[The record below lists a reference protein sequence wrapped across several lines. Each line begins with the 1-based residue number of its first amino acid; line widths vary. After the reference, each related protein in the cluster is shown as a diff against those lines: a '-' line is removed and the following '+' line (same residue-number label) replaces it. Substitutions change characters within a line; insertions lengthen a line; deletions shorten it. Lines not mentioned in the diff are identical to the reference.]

1 VKLAGLILA
10 AGESRRMG
18 YPKALL
24 SYRGETFLD
33 RLIGL
38 FEPHCAPVIVVL
50 GAQAERIR
58 AGTARAGAAEFV
70 VNPDY
75 TRGQI
80 SSLQCGLAAVPADA
94 GAVLLTLVDHPAV
107 SPETVAALAAPA
119 PGGGPLLRIP
129 RYRER
134 RGHPLRIARELI
146 PEFLAV
152 PPEGAAR
159 DVVHRH
165 VARTGYL
172 DVDDPGI
179 LADIDDAE
187 AYRALLGGTP

>member
-18 YPKALL
+18 FPKALL
-24 SYRGETFLD
+24 NYRGETFLD

-38 FEPHCAPVIVVL
+38 FAPHCSPLIVVL

-58 AGTARAGAAEFV
+58 AGTMRAAAAEFV

-80 SSLQCGLAAVPADA
+80 SSLQCGLAAVPS
-94 GAVLLTLVDHPAV
+94 GAESVLFTLVDHPAV
-107 SPETVAALAAPA
+107 SAETVASLAAIPA
-119 PGGGPLLRIP
+119 GERLLNIP
-129 RYRER
+129 RYGQR
-134 RGHPLRIARELI
+134 RGHPILISRALI

-152 PPEGAAR
+152 PASGAAR

-165 VARTGYL
+165 LAETGYI
-172 DVDDPGI
+172 DVQDPGVA
-179 LADIDDAE
+179 ADIDDPE
-187 AYRALLGGTP
+187 AYRALLGGAS

>member
-10 AGESRRMG
+10 AGESHRMG

-24 SYRGETFLD
+24 NYRGETFLD

-38 FEPHCAPVIVVL
+38 FAPYCTPVIVVL

-58 AGTARAGAAEFV
+58 GGMLRPAAAEFV
-70 VNPDY
+70 WNPDY

-80 SSLQCGLAAVPADA
+80 SSLQCGLAALPGDA
-94 GAVLLTLVDHPAV
+94 EAVLLTLVDHPAV
-107 SPETVAALAAPA
+107 SPETVAALAAEIPA
-119 PGGGPLLRIP
+119 GGTLLRIP
-129 RYRER
+129 RYGER
-134 RGHPLRIARELI
+134 RGHPVAIGRALI

-159 DVVHRH
+159 DVVRRH
-165 VARTGYL
+165 VAETEYV
-172 DVDDPGI
+172 DVSDPGI

-187 AYRALLGGTP
+187 AYRALLGGTA